1 MKILVEREK
10 LLAPVSLVAGV
21 VERRQTLPILAYLL
35 IRAAD
40 DKITM
45 VGTDLEVEMVAV
57 VEGRIREAGDITV
70 PARKLLDICRALPE
84 GAEIGLS
91 QQSSKVVLK
100 AGKSRFTLTSL
111 LPTDFPKVEAETFE
125 NSLRVSASLLKRV
138 LEATS
143 FCMALQDVRYYL
155 NGVYVELENRCLRT
169 VATDGHR
176 MAVSEVGLEQDLSTP
191 TNFIIPRKAVQEILR
206 LLPNDETS
214 MVTIMVGQN
223 HLRLTVGGLT
233 VTTKLID
240 GKFPDYRKVIPT
252 AQTKLLVLERE
263 IFREAL
269 NRAAILANEKYRG
282 VRLNLESGRLSITAH
297 NPDQE
302 EAVEEL
308 EVAYDGEPLEIGFNV
323 NYLAD
328 ATSAVQ
334 SPEIR
339 LGLSD
344 ASSSCTL
351 QSPNDASTEYIV
363 MPMRL

>member
-1 MKILVEREK
+1 MKILVERDK
-10 LLAPVSLVAGV
+10 LLVPVSLVAGV

-35 IRAAD
+35 LRATD
-40 DKITM
+40 NKITM
-45 VGTDLEVEMVAV
+45 IGTDLEVEMVAT
-57 VEGRIREAGDITV
+57 VEGKVKEAGDMTV
-70 PARKLLDICRALPE
+70 PARKLLDICRALPD
-84 GAEIGLS
+84 GAEIGLTK
-91 QQSSKVVLK
+91 QGSKVALR

-111 LPTDFPKVEAETFE
+111 VATDFPKVETETFDDT
-125 NSLRVSASLLKRV
+125 LQLTASLLKRV

-155 NGVYVELENRCLRT
+155 NGVYIELENRSLRA

-176 MAVSEVGLEQDLSTP
+176 MAVSEATLEQDVP
-191 TNFIIPRKAVQEILR
+191 TTRHFIVPRKAVQEILR
-206 LLPNDETS
+206 LLPNDETT
-214 MVTIMVGQN
+214 VNLMVGQN
-223 HLRLTVGGLT
+223 HLRLTVSGLT
-233 VTTKLID
+233 VTSKLID

-252 AQTKLLVLERE
+252 GQTKILILERE
-263 IFREAL
+263 VFREAL

-282 VRLNLESGRLSITAH
+282 VRLNLEPGKLSITAH

-302 EAVEEL
+302 EAVEEV
-308 EVAYDGEPLEIGFNV
+308 EVTYNGEPLEIGFNV
-323 NYLAD
+323 NYLTD
-328 ATSAVQ
+328 ATSAVS

-351 QSPNDASTEYIV
+351 QSPSDSSTEYIV

>member
-10 LLAPVSLVAGV
+10 LLIPVSLVAGV

-35 IRAAD
+35 IRAGD
-40 DKITM
+40 NKMTM
-45 VGTDLEVEMVAV
+45 VGTDLEVEMVAT
-57 VEGRIREAGDITV
+57 VEGRVREAGDVTV

-84 GAEIGLS
+84 GAEIELAKQGA
-91 QQSSKVVLK
+91 KVSLK

-111 LPTDFPKVEAETFE
+111 VSTDFPKVETETFD
-125 NSLRVSASLLKRV
+125 NALQVSAQLLKRV

-155 NGVYVELENRCLRT
+155 NGVYIELENRCLRA

-176 MAVSEVGLEQDLSTP
+176 MAVSEVLLEQELP
-191 TNFIIPRKAVQEILR
+191 TTTHFIVPRKAVQEILR
-206 LLPNDETS
+206 LLPNDETTVKL
-214 MVTIMVGQN
+214 MVAQN
-223 HLRLTVGGLT
+223 HVRLTVNGLT
-233 VTTKLID
+233 VTSKLID

-252 AQTKLLVLERE
+252 AQTKVLVLERE

-269 NRAAILANEKYRG
+269 NRTAILANEKYRG
-282 VRLNLESGRLSITAH
+282 VRLNLEPGKLSITAH

-308 EVAYDGEPLEIGFNV
+308 GVDYSGEPLEIGFNV
-323 NYLAD
+323 TYLAD
-328 ATSAVQ
+328 ATSAIG

-339 LGLSD
+339 FGLSD

-351 QSPNDASTEYIV
+351 QSPSDSSTEYIV